1 MPGVPARVWGYLV
14 SYYVHKPNTSD
25 IQIPCTR
32 MIYAVVLAAGE
43 SRRMGEAKQLLPFGG
58 KTVLQTVVDRLLSTR
73 ADGVLVVL
81 GCKQEEIR
89 QTLADRNIQIVLNP
103 DYQEGMFSSVRYGI
117 TALPNDATAFLICLG
132 DQPWVD
138 PDVVDRLIQ
147 VHVKRGRGIVI
158 PTCNGKRGHPTLIS
172 IRYREEILG
181 LSGKNGLKPL
191 TRGHP
196 EDTAEEETGGSEILE
211 DIDTPQ
217 DYQEAM
223 IAKAEKGC

>member
-1 MPGVPARVWGYLV
+1 
-14 SYYVHKPNTSD
+14 
-25 IQIPCTR
+25 

-58 KTVLQTVVDRLLSTR
+58 KTVLQTVVDRLLLTR

-89 QTLADRNIQIVLNP
+89 QTILDRDIRIVLNP
-103 DYQEGMFSSVRYGI
+103 DYREGMFSSVRSGI
-117 TALPNDATAFLICLG
+117 SALPHDATAFVICLG

-147 VHVKRGRGIVI
+147 VHLKSGRGIVI

-172 IRYREEILG
+172 IHYRDEILG
-181 LSGKNGLKPL
+181 LSEEHGLKPL

-196 EDTAEEETGGSEILE
+196 EDTAEEETGASEILE

-223 IAKAEKGC
+223 VAKAGKGC

>member
-1 MPGVPARVWGYLV
+1 
-14 SYYVHKPNTSD
+14 
-25 IQIPCTR
+25 

-43 SRRMGEAKQLLPFGG
+43 SRRMGKAKQLLPFGG
-58 KTVLQTVVDRLLSTR
+58 KTVLQTVVDRLQSSR
-73 ADGVLVVL
+73 VDGVLVVL

-89 QTLADRNIQIVLNP
+89 RTLADRDIRMVLNP
-103 DYQEGMFSSVRYGI
+103 DYREGMFSSVRSGI
-117 TALPNDATAFLICLG
+117 TALPHDATAFLICLG
-132 DQPWVD
+132 DQPRVD
-138 PDVVDRLIQ
+138 PNVVDRLIE
-147 VHVKRGRGIVI
+147 VHENSGRGIVI
-158 PTCNGKRGHPTLIS
+158 PTCKGKRGHPTLIS

-181 LSGKNGLKPL
+181 LSGENGLKPL

-196 EDTAEEETGGSEILE
+196 EDTAEEETGRSEILE